1 MYNHAKGYTIQG
13 CYGTGLEQLV
23 SEYATQPM
31 RQPIY
36 VCVNHSS
43 GYANATAETR
53 HIIFLNPV
61 RAPTPFIGQAAEAE
75 QHIKEAFRKTTGHEL
90 PQDINIT
97 IAPREELVRKNMA
110 FLNDSVAGLSIH
122 STREIFAIAGNM
134 DEVML
139 TIGHELGHVI
149 KKPARTA
156 EEEEAKAF
164 AFEAAWAK
172 TIFEEDIAG
181 LKGSINAAALQPAQN
196 GLHDT
201 AFNFVKNNSESA
213 LELFNKISNGEIT
226 QEQIIQG
233 QAMQPY
239 QKHSTSKTRL
249 YGFYPNRSRIEN
261 LPPMHNFF
269 WADLGRGIYGMYI
282 PMTAIEMINETLLR
296 KDIEQLHKTLGHEYS
311 IHHVMKLPDG
321 YVAEALE
328 EAMFW
333 TKEEEERYK
342 P

>member
-1 MYNHAKGYTIQG
+1 MGQGYSIQS
-13 CYGTGLEQLV
+13 YDSSGLERIV
-23 SEYATQPM
+23 CEYATQPM
-31 RQPIY
+31 QQPTY
-36 VCVNHSS
+36 AGTGYSS
-43 GYANATAETR
+43 GYANSAAETQPA
-53 HIIFLNPV
+53 IFLNPA
-61 RAPTPFIGQAAEAE
+61 RAPTPFIGQAAEVE
-75 QHIKEAFRKTTGHEL
+75 QPVKEAFRKTTGQEL
-90 PQDINIT
+90 PCDIT
-97 IAPREELVRKNMA
+97 ITVAAREELIRKNMA
-110 FLNDSVAGLSIH
+110 FLNNSVAGLSIH
-122 STREIFAIAGNM
+122 STREIFATAGSM

-181 LKGSINAAALQPAQN
+181 LKGSINASMLEPAQN

-226 QEQIIQG
+226 QEQVMQG
-233 QAMQPY
+233 QRLMQPY
-239 QKHSTSKTRL
+239 RHSAGKTKL

-269 WADLGRGIYGMYI
+269 WADLGRGVYGMYI
-282 PMTAIEMINETLLR
+282 PMTTVEMINEKLLR
-296 KDIEQLHKTLGHEYS
+296 QDIEQLHKTLGHEYS
-311 IHHVMKLPDG
+311 LHHVMKLPDG
-321 YVAEALE
+321 YVTEALE

-333 TKEEEERYK
+333 TKEEEEPYK